1 MQQRARYWAFI
12 SYSHADKSFADWL
25 HRELEK
31 FPIPG
36 RILLAQPGHAP
47 ELSARL
53 KPVFLDRLELAS
65 SHSLDAAIADALRSS
80 YALVVIASPN
90 AVASPR
96 VAEEILLFKRLGRE
110 QRIFTLIADGRP
122 RAAERGL
129 DPTLECLPEPL
140 RYLLGPDGELSD
152 RAVEPFAADARG
164 DRAAKRAAVLRVIA
178 GILEVGYDAIAQRD
192 RQQRLRRSIAGAA
205 AVTIAAVAGGTVAW
219 LRVSQDSA
227 TIAEAG
233 MVTAA
238 SLPLVAVEAP
248 RNLTGEPGLEWLG
261 EGLASLVRDELT
273 RSKYLMIAAPGAVAG
288 ADNASE
294 SSPVT
299 HALGG
304 EVIKSPE
311 GLVLTV
317 RLTDVAT
324 GRQVAGHRLAG
335 KTPEALI
342 AMASSVAMLAKQGL
356 NVPAS
361 EQVDVFAADFAA
373 THMPAYEAYVA
384 GLQSFVGFE
393 YEEARRHF
401 QTALEREPSFAMA
414 RYRLAHTIAVLGDT
428 VGAIEQIDI
437 ARRDAA
443 QLPDRERRYIA
454 AATPYFGRDYAAA
467 ESQYEALLQAYPY
480 EREARQLLVY
490 VLYDQEKHEEALE
503 QARAL
508 SIQEP
513 GSEVIWG
520 AISEL
525 NLRLRR
531 FDDAGKSLR
540 RYVELAPR
548 NPNAWFLSAEH
559 EYLRANL
566 DAAAPLYAKAL
577 ALDPT
582 FGSAHIRLAQSD
594 ALRGDPGAAISRF
607 SAVAGDERISTSGR
621 LNAAFEWVHL
631 LRAAGECEQALRV
644 LEQFRAMIAEEGVRE
659 ALALSLASYCESDLA
674 QHESARRYAAQAV
687 QRSPGIATRYLFAK
701 GMAELAA
708 GDLPEVERT
717 IEAIAALVTDPSA
730 ADQTERKAARYLEG
744 RLRLA
749 RGDATGALEAFD
761 GAVAGYGYEYD
772 LYQVGRAAALESL
785 GDVPQAAHALELA
798 LAKPDPDDP
807 RLDLELAR
815 KRARA
820 RLAEFKPAST
830 NPTDS

>member
-12 SYSHADKSFADWL
+12 SYSHADKAFADWL
-25 HRELEK
+25 HRELER
-31 FPIPG
+31 FPIPR
-36 RILLAQPGHAP
+36 RIMLAQPGHAP
-47 ELSARL
+47 ELSFLL

-96 VAEEILLFKRLGRE
+96 VADEILMFKRLGRE
-110 QRIFTLIADGRP
+110 QRIFTLIVDGRP

-129 DPTLECLPEPL
+129 DPALECLPEPL
-140 RYLLGPDGELSD
+140 RYLLGPNGELSD
-152 RAVEPFAADARG
+152 GAVEPFAADARG
-164 DRAAKRAAVLRVIA
+164 ERAARRAAVSRVIA
-178 GILEVGYDAIAQRD
+178 GILEVGYDALAQRD
-192 RQQRLRRSIAGAA
+192 RQQRFRRSIAGAA
-205 AVTIAAVAGGTVAW
+205 AVSIAAVAGGTVAW

-227 TIAEAG
+227 DTNASGI
-233 MVTAA
+233 VTAA
-238 SLPLVAVEAP
+238 RLPLVAVEAP

-273 RSKYLMIAAPGAVAG
+273 RSKYLMIAAPGAATG
-288 ADNASE
+288 RGGESE
-294 SSPVT
+294 SSSVT
-299 HALGG
+299 HALAG
-304 EVIKSPE
+304 EIIRTPE

-317 RLTDVAT
+317 RLTDVAS

-335 KTPEALI
+335 KTPEALV

-356 NVPAS
+356 NVPSS

-373 THMPAYEAYVA
+373 SHMPAYEAYVA
-384 GLQSFVGFE
+384 GLQSFVGFD
-393 YEEARRHF
+393 YEKARRHF
-401 QTALEREPSFAMA
+401 QTALEHEPHFAMA

-428 VGAIEQIDI
+428 VGAVEQIDI
-437 ARRDAA
+437 ARRDAD

-467 ESQYEALLQAYPY
+467 EAQYEALLQAYPY
-480 EREARQLLVY
+480 EREARQLLIY
-490 VLYDQEKHEEALE
+490 VLYDQERHEEALD
-503 QARAL
+503 QALAL
-508 SIQEP
+508 SVQEP
-513 GSEVIWG
+513 GSEVVWG

-531 FDDAGKSLR
+531 FEDAGKSLR
-540 RYVELAPR
+540 RYVELAPQ

-566 DAAAPLYAKAL
+566 DAAAPMYTKAL

-582 FGSAHIRLAQSD
+582 FGSAHIRLAQID
-594 ALRGDPGAAISRF
+594 ALRGDLGAAINRF
-607 SAVAGDERISTSGR
+607 SETARDQRISTSGR
-621 LNAAFEWVHL
+621 LNAVFEWVHL
-631 LRAAGECEQALRV
+631 LRAARECDQALSV
-644 LEQFRAMIAEEGVRE
+644 LERFRAMILEEGVRE

-674 QHESARRYAAQAV
+674 RHELARRYAAQAV

-701 GMAELAA
+701 GMAEIAS
-708 GDLPEVERT
+708 GDLPAVEQT

-749 RGDATGALEAFD
+749 RGDATGALAAFD
-761 GAVAGYGYEYD
+761 AAIAGEGYEYD
-772 LYQVGRAAALESL
+772 LYQAGRAAALESL

-798 LAKPDPDDP
+798 LAQPDPDDP
-807 RLDLELAR
+807 RLDLEFAR
-815 KRARA
+815 QRARA
-820 RLAEFKPAST
+820 RLADFESTPT
-830 NPTDS
+830 NPLVR